1 MKRIMYLLTFV
12 LVLAALPTLQAQS
25 GSGTGSFAFTLSG
38 YTLQGQLAN
47 AIIYP
52 DKHVS
57 LTMSLHD
64 NIRTSVCGVPIS
76 GVGEWSGIAN
86 AASLS
91 GVIQDVKGTARVCIW
106 FFVCGNAD
114 YIGQGTWLGS
124 LSGSQGTG
132 TFQGT
137 ITFTSSPVSQIP
149 VNQPIP
155 ISGTWS
161 SVFQPVS

>member
-1 MKRIMYLLTFV
+1 MKRIMYLLSF
-12 LVLAALPTLQAQS
+12 LLILIALPTLQAQS

-38 YTLQGQLAN
+38 YTVQGQLAN
-47 AIIYP
+47 AIIYS
-52 DKHVS
+52 DKRVS
-57 LTMSLHD
+57 LTMSVHD
-64 NIRTSVCGVPIS
+64 NIRTSVGGVPIS

-91 GVIQDVKGTARVCIW
+91 GAIQDVKGTARVCIW
-106 FFVCGNAD
+106 FFVCGNAN

-124 LSGSQGTG
+124 LSGFQGTG

-161 SVFQPVS
+161 SGFQPVG